1 MDTMELMNSV
11 RNIYDFPKKGII
23 FRDVTTLFQNPDA
36 YQELMDRLT
45 ATFDGIQ
52 VDAVAGPEARGFVLG
67 SVLAYKL
74 HAGFVPVRKPGKL
87 PYETVSYSYDL
98 EYGSDTIEI
107 HKDAIVPGQKVVVVD
122 DLLATGG
129 TALAACKLVEQLGG
143 QVVGVRFAI
152 ELEGMGGREKLA
164 DYDVQSIL
172 LFPGD

>member
-1 MDTMELMNSV
+1 MNTMELMNTV
-11 RNIYDFPKKGII
+11 RSIVDFPKEGII
-23 FRDVTTLFQNPDA
+23 FRDVTTLFKDPEA
-36 YQELMDRLT
+36 YHELMDRIA
-45 ATFDGIQ
+45 ATFEGVK

-67 SVLAYKL
+67 SVLAYQL

-87 PYETVSYSYDL
+87 PYESVSYSYDL
-98 EYGSDTIEI
+98 EYGSDTVEI
-107 HKDAIVPGQKVVVVD
+107 HKDAITPGMKVVVVD

-143 QVVGVRFAI
+143 EVVGVRFAI

-164 DYDVQSIL
+164 NYDVQSVL

>member
-1 MDTMELMNSV
+1 MDTMELMNVV
-11 RNIYDFPKKGII
+11 RSIKDFPKEGII

-45 ATFDGIQ
+45 ATLDGVQ

-98 EYGSDTIEI
+98 EYGSDTVEI
-107 HKDAIVPGQKVVVVD
+107 HKDAIAPGQKVVVVD